1 MIRKPTLLVLLC
13 AVILGG
19 GVYFFDWKN
28 SDSTKSSESPSKAAF
43 SVQADDITSL
53 VLTYPAQQNAAPVQ
67 FEKQN
72 GSWEIV
78 QPIET
83 GADDSSIDGIVDQI
97 ASAQISQ
104 SEPGTGDRRKA
115 YGLDSPQ
122 ISIEFQLR
130 NGAKHTLLLGKKDF
144 TGDSVYTVVDGGQ
157 SVSLLPVL
165 ILTSADKSLDDLRDR
180 DILHIDPTA
189 VSSFTLKGPSG
200 ALALAKQAQGWKFTG
215 PHGWNAG
222 QEAVDSLL
230 QAIATAK
237 MTSIASEKPE
247 NLPHYG
253 LSSPV
258 LTFDVTDSK
267 GMHSTLLVGRND
279 ANGYFARDAARPM
292 IFVISEDTY
301 QKLSKRA
308 NDLRDKRVLQVSVS
322 DIRHIQINDPN
333 GAISLTRKGDIPE
346 EWVFDGPDSEKGKS
360 AAGWKILEPMSQLT
374 ADQVI
379 DGPDANLVA
388 QLKNPAFTAVLTDKS
403 GKSLTLRISRAL
415 GDFVYAQTSEGPELY
430 KLAKQALDDLNL
442 KLSDLAL

>member
-19 GVYFFDWKN
+19 VVYYLDWKN
-28 SDSTKSSESPSKAAF
+28 NDNTKSSESPSKPAF

-53 VLTYPAQQNAAPVQ
+53 VLTHPAQQNVAPVH

-72 GSWEIV
+72 GSWAIV

-83 GADDSSIDGIVDQI
+83 GADESSLDGIVDQI

-104 SEPGTGDRRKA
+104 SEPGTEDRRRA
-115 YGLDSPQ
+115 YGLNPPQ

-130 NGAKHTLLLGKKDF
+130 NGAKHTLLLGNKDF

-180 DILHIDPTA
+180 DVLHIDPTA
-189 VSSFTLKGPSG
+189 ISSFTLKSASG
-200 ALALAKQAQGWKFTG
+200 ELALAKQAQGWKFTG
-215 PHGWNAG
+215 SHEWTAG

-267 GMHSTLLVGRND
+267 GMHSTLLVGRKD

-308 NDLRDKRVLQVSVS
+308 DDLRDKRVLQVSVS
-322 DIRHIQINDPN
+322 DIRHIQINDAN
-333 GAISLTRKGDIPE
+333 GAISLTRKGDAPE

-360 AAGWKILEPMSQLT
+360 AAGWKILEPISQLT
-374 ADQVI
+374 ADEVI
-379 DGPDANLVA
+379 DRPDANLVA
-388 QLKNPAFTAVLTDKS
+388 QLKNPAFTVVLTDKS
-403 GKSLTLRISRAL
+403 GKSLTLRISMAS
-415 GDFVYAQTSEGPELY
+415 GDFVYAQTSEGPEIY
-430 KLAKQALDDLNL
+430 KLVKQALDDLNL
-442 KLSDLAL
+442 KLTDLAL